1 MGEFMILNGQVCQ
14 NFISI
19 NWYFYICYLLI
30 LPECIVC
37 RIIVCD
43 ELLILASMMCK
54 LPSGN

>member
-19 NWYFYICYLLI
+19 NWYFYICYLL
-30 LPECIVC
+30 PECMVC